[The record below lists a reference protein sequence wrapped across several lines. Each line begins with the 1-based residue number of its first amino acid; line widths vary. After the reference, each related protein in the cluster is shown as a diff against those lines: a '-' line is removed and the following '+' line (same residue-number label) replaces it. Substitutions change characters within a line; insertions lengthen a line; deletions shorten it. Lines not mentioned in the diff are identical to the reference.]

1 MTVREVYSVLRE
13 AVMTLSQKMVTYVSQ
28 GGEEGEEEGEIAETK
43 TTMPLSSYIVR
54 EFGESLLTQTN
65 ITADDLTTL
74 GVVEAEEVPTGDPH
88 HVLLGFGGGSR
99 RRRTVRRSNNT
110 LHRNVR
116 RHNVK

>member
-1 MTVREVYSVLRE
+1 MTVREVYDVLRE

-28 GGEEGEEEGEIAETK
+28 GEEEGEMETK

-54 EFGESLLTQTN
+54 EFGESLIAQTN
-65 ITADDLTTL
+65 ITADDLTTV
-74 GVVEAEEVPTGDPH
+74 GVVAGEEVPTGDPH

-99 RRRTVRRSNNT
+99 RRRTVRRTHNT